1 MVMNDPMPQVAARPQ
16 LRRWLRLLLALQ
28 LVGLVA
34 AILLLHLRGMPAGA
48 AIAWV
53 LGVWVLVL
61 WLCAAGG
68 FAIKAL
74 HGDWPA
80 ATRGGPARAL
90 ATLLV
95 ESAWMLRLFLWD
107 MPWRAAPARLDH
119 GDQRPPV
126 LLVHGF
132 LCNGAVWCPLE
143 DELRAA
149 GLRFAAVSLQ
159 PSYRDFERQLADLR
173 SAVDWLRARSGQSR
187 VLLVGHSMGGLLVR
201 AFAGRNPGLVAG
213 AIMVAAPHH
222 GTALGDLIHGIEGGP
237 PSPRARWLQDFNQRS
252 DERLPL
258 PALNLWSGDDNIVVP
273 AASSALRGVAERRT
287 DGHGHMALIAAPEA
301 RAGLSAA
308 ILELLNR
315 MEQAA

>member
-1 MVMNDPMPQVAARPQ
+1 MPDSLPAPSARPQ
-16 LRRWLRLLLALQ
+16 LRRWLRFLLLLQ
-28 LVGLVA
+28 VLGLGA
-34 AILLLHLRGMPAGA
+34 ATLLLHRRGVAPGA
-48 AIAWV
+48 AAAWV
-53 LGVWVLVL
+53 LGSWATVL

-68 FAIKAL
+68 FAVKWL

-80 ATRGGPARAL
+80 PARGTPGRAL
-90 ATLLV
+90 ATLIA

-107 MPWRAAPARLDH
+107 MPWRAPPICLAV

-132 LCNGAVWCPLE
+132 LCNGAVWHPLAR
-143 DELRAA
+143 ELDRA
-149 GLRFAAVSLQ
+149 GLRYAAVSLQ
-159 PSYRDFERQLADLR
+159 PSYRSFRQQLDDLGT
-173 SAVDWLRARSGQSR
+173 AVAWLRDRTGQGR

-201 AFAGRNPGLVAG
+201 AYAGHNPEFVAG

-252 DERLPL
+252 DERLPV

-287 DGHGHMALIAAPEA
+287 DGYGHMALIAALQA

-308 ILELLNR
+308 IVELLKR